1 MSGPD
6 TIVSHETWTL
16 TPDREPDSEPL
27 THAMQCAV
35 CLEKSDDSGE
45 WEGPQSWA
53 LEHSGRNPLHLTFRE
68 IITRP
73 WRTFMHNP

>member
-1 MSGPD
+1 
-6 TIVSHETWTL
+6 
-16 TPDREPDSEPL
+16 
-27 THAMQCAV
+27 MQCAV
-35 CLEKSDDSGE
+35 CSEKSDDSGE

-53 LEHSGRNPLHLTFRE
+53 LEHSGRNPMHLTFRE